1 MRKARLF
8 NICKGEP
15 LAMLQ
20 FRNDYCMGAHPEV
33 LAALSATNLEG
44 NVGYGADDYCARCAD
59 LIRELCQ
66 APGADVQFLIGGTQA
81 NFTAI
86 AAFLRPW
93 EGVICAQS
101 GHINGHEGGAVEAT
115 GHKLFQVPTGP
126 EGKVTPEAIE
136 PVVKMCTDPH
146 VAKAAMVY
154 ISDAT
159 ETGGVYTL
167 AELEA
172 LSACCR
178 ANGLLLF
185 LDGARLSSALTAVD
199 NDVTLPDL
207 ARLCDAF
214 YIGGTKNGALMGEAL
229 VIVKPELQTDFFRVK
244 KQRGA
249 VLAKGWLLGVQFQAL
264 LEKDLYWDMAR
275 HANTM
280 AQRLQ
285 AGLMAKGYA
294 MANVTT
300 TNQIF
305 PIVPRALLATLDRVC
320 TYELWSENGG
330 GEVAVRFV
338 TCFTTTEADVDTL
351 LAALPGKQ

>member
-1 MRKARLF
+1 
-8 NICKGEP
+8 
-15 LAMLQ
+15 MLQ
-20 FRNDYCMGAHPEV
+20 FRNDYSMGAHPKV

-44 NVGYGADDYCARCAD
+44 NIGYGADDYCKTCTD

-66 APGADVQFLIGGTQA
+66 ARSAQVEFLIGGTQT

-93 EGVICAQS
+93 EGVICAES
-101 GHINGHEGGAVEAT
+101 GHVNGHEGGAVEAT
-115 GHKLFQVPTGP
+115 GHKLFQVPAGP
-126 EGKVTPEAIE
+126 DGKVT
-136 PVVKMCTDPH
+136 V
-146 VAKAAMVY
+146 AAMVPVMEACQDTHMAKPGLVY

-172 LSACCR
+172 LSKYCKT
-178 ANGLLLF
+178 NGLLLF
-185 LDGARLSSALTAVD
+185 LDGARLGAALTAVD

-229 VIVKPELQTDFFRVK
+229 VIVNPALQPEFFRIK

-264 LEKDLYWDMAR
+264 LENGLYWELSKQ
-275 HANTM
+275 AN
-280 AQRLQ
+280 AVAERLQ
-285 AGLMAKGYA
+285 KGLLDKGYV

-305 PIVPRALLATLDRVC
+305 PIVPAGLLDTLDQVC
-320 TYELWSENGG
+320 TYEVWCKNPDGT
-330 GEVAVRFV
+330 VTVRFV
-338 TCFTTTEADVDTL
+338 ASFASTEADAEEL
-351 LAALPGKQ
+351 LAALPDFSH